1 MEDQP
6 DLVLEVI
13 ASRARRAAQATLG
26 FPEQPGQLLQRP
38 EDLPKVDSNVSMSMT
53 PQGNLE
59 AQAAREQV
67 MAKYQSAATEAYLA
81 GVDAQVPYSE
91 GKLQRD
97 RQATQVAMDRF
108 SPQELLGLNM
118 SDAVAQ
124 VMATLQMD
132 NTSEEAVKAFLNQ
145 PISRVEDVFKL
156 IHTYNKS
163 ITNRAF
169 KVMAVQ
175 INEAFQHLQV
185 NQQRLSAELKWLGGD
200 CRQMQIE
207 ASRLQVLVHGFTS
220 AVSPQERNDWIYTRI
235 LEVEEIDETICWRA
249 RIRANEKPAKED
261 CMHILQGDP
270 ITVQQGEGRWSA
282 ITVVTF
288 TDFKVRRALCQHFQ
302 NQELRYN
309 FNDKV
314 LKVALKP
321 AAPRFQRKLEGVL
334 RALLGVISRH
344 PDSKGLTATVIWPT
358 LTLLAPQEKVEWTQN
373 HEAWATVKYEE
384 DVTGLKVG
392 VYVSQELHKLMSHLE
407 DPSKEGETLWYHEW
421 YRQFWKGVQNDLD
434 ESENIVAQSL
444 PKFSKRWSEVMLGGA
459 SAKDGFPLPITIT
472 LCEPGEIAYNQAD
485 YDYKMG
491 RVSTSSTRVES
502 KSQEWTA
509 EEWEQWNKQ
518 LAAGSTSAAGSQGAA
533 SGSEQVL
540 KGGTGGGATQIPQY
554 HQQGDPAAFSKT
566 GGPPVPPYKKSPS
579 PGRQGPY

>member
-1 MEDQP
+1 
-6 DLVLEVI
+6 
-13 ASRARRAAQATLG
+13 
-26 FPEQPGQLLQRP
+26 
-38 EDLPKVDSNVSMSMT
+38 
-53 PQGNLE
+53 
-59 AQAAREQV
+59 
-67 MAKYQSAATEAYLA
+67 
-81 GVDAQVPYSE
+81 
-91 GKLQRD
+91 
-97 RQATQVAMDRF
+97 
-108 SPQELLGLNM
+108 
-118 SDAVAQ
+118 
-124 VMATLQMD
+124 
-132 NTSEEAVKAFLNQ
+132 
-145 PISRVEDVFKL
+145 
-156 IHTYNKS
+156 
-163 ITNRAF
+163 
-169 KVMAVQ
+169 
-175 INEAFQHLQV
+175 
-185 NQQRLSAELKWLGGD
+185 
-200 CRQMQIE
+200 
-207 ASRLQVLVHGFTS
+207 
-220 AVSPQERNDWIYTRI
+220 
-235 LEVEEIDETICWRA
+235 
-249 RIRANEKPAKED
+249 
-261 CMHILQGDP
+261 
-270 ITVQQGEGRWSA
+270 
-282 ITVVTF
+282 VVTF

-358 LTLLAPQEKVEWTQN
+358 LTLLAPQEKVEWAQN

-459 SAKDGFPLPITIT
+459 STKDGFPLPITIT
-472 LCEPGEIAYNQAD
+472 LCEPGDIAYSQAD

-509 EEWEQWNKQ
+509 EEWEQWNK
-518 LAAGSTSAAGSQGAA
+518 
-533 SGSEQVL
+533 
-540 KGGTGGGATQIPQY
+540 
-554 HQQGDPAAFSKT
+554 
-566 GGPPVPPYKKSPS
+566 
-579 PGRQGPY
+579 

>member
-132 NTSEEAVKAFLNQ
+132 NTSEDAVKAFLNQ

-261 CMHILQGDP
+261 CMHILQG
-270 ITVQQGEGRWSA
+270 
-282 ITVVTF
+282 
-288 TDFKVRRALCQHFQ
+288 
-302 NQELRYN
+302 
-309 FNDKV
+309 
-314 LKVALKP
+314 
-321 AAPRFQRKLEGVL
+321 
-334 RALLGVISRH
+334 
-344 PDSKGLTATVIWPT
+344 
-358 LTLLAPQEKVEWTQN
+358 
-373 HEAWATVKYEE
+373 
-384 DVTGLKVG
+384 
-392 VYVSQELHKLMSHLE
+392 
-407 DPSKEGETLWYHEW
+407 
-421 YRQFWKGVQNDLD
+421 
-434 ESENIVAQSL
+434 
-444 PKFSKRWSEVMLGGA
+444 
-459 SAKDGFPLPITIT
+459 
-472 LCEPGEIAYNQAD
+472 
-485 YDYKMG
+485 
-491 RVSTSSTRVES
+491 
-502 KSQEWTA
+502 
-509 EEWEQWNKQ
+509 
-518 LAAGSTSAAGSQGAA
+518 
-533 SGSEQVL
+533 
-540 KGGTGGGATQIPQY
+540 
-554 HQQGDPAAFSKT
+554 
-566 GGPPVPPYKKSPS
+566 
-579 PGRQGPY
+579 